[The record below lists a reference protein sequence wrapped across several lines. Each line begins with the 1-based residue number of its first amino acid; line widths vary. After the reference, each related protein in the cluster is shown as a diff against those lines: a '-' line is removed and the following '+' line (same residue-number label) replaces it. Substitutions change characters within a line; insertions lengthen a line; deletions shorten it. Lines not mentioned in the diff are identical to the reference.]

1 MLKYMKHRG
10 FSIVEVA
17 IVITILGILIGLG
30 TVNLNSSRSKA
41 RDNERKDDLDTI
53 ALHLES
59 YYDREGKYPD
69 VATIEGNEQP
79 TLRDIDPKSLRAP
92 GKSETTMLYSTT
104 SVPDPTVDKDSYLYK
119 PLYLD
124 EDESTNCLET
134 DDECRRFILKVKL
147 EDGSTYSVESKNQ

>member
-17 IVITILGILIGLG
+17 IVITILAILIGLG

-69 VATIEGNEQP
+69 VATIRRNEQP
-79 TLRDIDPKSLRAP
+79 TLRDIDLKSLRAP
-92 GKSETTMLYSTT
+92 GKSSTTMLYPLDYYAT
-104 SVPDPTVDKDSYLYK
+104 PNEEEYKYLYLPK
-119 PLYLD
+119 R
-124 EDESTNCLET
+124 EDGAYCPFIGEQ
-134 DDECRRFILKVKL
+134 CRSFILKVKL
-147 EDGSTYSVESKNQ
+147 EDGNTYSVESKNQ